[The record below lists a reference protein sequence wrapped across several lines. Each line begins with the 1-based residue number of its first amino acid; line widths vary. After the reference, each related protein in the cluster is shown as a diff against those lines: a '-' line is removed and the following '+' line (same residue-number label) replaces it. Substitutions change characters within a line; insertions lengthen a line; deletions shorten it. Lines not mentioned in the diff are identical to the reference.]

1 MKTKKSFRYII
12 ATIRTI
18 LIILIVAIPIIFISV
33 KIVSLTYPSHY
44 VKNCLYSNKDELEQ
58 IPGYLRNIFV
68 KGDTHIIID
77 EDSNYDEINMILS
90 GLREQYQNDSDYPV
104 FAHINVYFDNDGDL
118 HFILTAKKNKIENV
132 NVMYEPDIICY
143 YLGYMDENYDG
154 DTPIKNAK
162 PFCGNW
168 YTWSGKSYSG

>member
-1 MKTKKSFRYII
+1 MKTIKSFRYII

-18 LIILIVAIPIIFISV
+18 LIILIVAIPIIFILV

-104 FAHINVYFDNDGDL
+104 FAHINV
-118 HFILTAKKNKIENV
+118 
-132 NVMYEPDIICY
+132 
-143 YLGYMDENYDG
+143 
-154 DTPIKNAK
+154 
-162 PFCGNW
+162 
-168 YTWSGKSYSG
+168 